1 MITYQL
7 RRYEL
12 KPELADAFLAWVE
25 NEVMPI
31 RKQFGFRAEWMYL
44 NSDKSELTWLASF
57 EGSEEAFLEAEA
69 KYSNSPERTMAASKM
84 PAALLKANITFVT
97 DVFAG

>member
-12 KPELADAFLAWVE
+12 HRDLAEEFLSWVE

-31 RKQFGFRAEWMYL
+31 RKRFGFRAEWMYL
-44 NSDKSELTWLASF
+44 AEDKSELTWLASF
-57 EGSEEAFLEAEA
+57 VGSKGEFLEAETQYLA
-69 KYSNSPERTMAASKM
+69 SPEREKAGAIMPPALIKAHVAFVSK
-84 PAALLKANITFVT
+84 AL
-97 DVFAG
+97 

>member
-12 KPELADAFLAWVE
+12 NPELADAFLAWVE

-31 RKQFGFRAEWMYL
+31 RRQFGFRAEWMYL

-57 EGSEEAFLEAEA
+57 AGSEDAFLEAEA
-69 KYSNSPERTMAASKM
+69 KYSNSPERTKAASKM
-84 PAALLKANITFVT
+84 PAALLKAHVGFVSK
-97 DVFAG
+97 VL

>member
-12 KPELADAFLAWVE
+12 NPELADAFLAWVE

-31 RKQFGFRAEWMYL
+31 RRQFGFRAEWMYL

-57 EGSEEAFLEAEA
+57 AGSEDAFLEAEA
-69 KYSNSPERTMAASKM
+69 KYSNSPERTRAAASM
-84 PAALLKANITFVT
+84 PAALLKAHVGFVSK
-97 DVFAG
+97 VL

>member
-12 KPELADAFLAWVE
+12 NPDFTDAFLAWVE

-31 RKQFGFRAEWMYL
+31 RKHFGFKAEWMYL
-44 NSDKSELTWLASF
+44 AADKSELTWVASYP
-57 EGSEEAFLEAEA
+57 GSEADFLEAEE
-69 KYSNSPERTMAASKM
+69 KYSASPERAAAASTM
-84 PAALLKANITFVT
+84 PPALIKAHVGFVSKT
-97 DVFAG
+97 L

>member
-1 MITYQL
+1 LITYQL

-12 KPELADAFLAWVE
+12 NPELAGAFLAWVE

-57 EGSEEAFLEAEA
+57 VGSEDAFLEAEA
-69 KYSNSPERTMAASKM
+69 RYSNSPERTNAAASM
-84 PAALLKANITFVT
+84 PAALLKAHVGFVT
-97 DVFAG
+97 KTL

>member
-12 KPELADAFLAWVE
+12 KPELAEAFLAWVE

-57 EGSEEAFLEAEA
+57 PGSEGAFLEAEA
-69 KYSNSPERTMAASKM
+69 NYSNSPERTRAAASM
-84 PAALLKANITFVT
+84 PAALVKAHVTFVSK
-97 DVFAG
+97 VL